1 MRTTAIFNREEE
13 ENYACIM
20 REKVP
25 YRAVVN
31 PMAEGLVQFE
41 VEIQSQKEIRSRVI
55 WSDAESPWIEGGME
69 ELMVHFT
76 YASWTAY
83 NLGFALSMVIA
94 SKNESLGQA
103 ISDMMTKT
111 ISKFG
116 AVQIAEIQLTRE
128 ALDELRRDNI
138 EP

>member
-1 MRTTAIFNREEE
+1 
-13 ENYACIM
+13 
-20 REKVP
+20 
-25 YRAVVN
+25 
-31 PMAEGLVQFE
+31 
-41 VEIQSQKEIRSRVI
+41 
-55 WSDAESPWIEGGME
+55 ME